1 MDESKKV
8 TYKSFQEFWPFYLSQ
23 HQNPLNRKLHV
34 AGTFIGLTV
43 GFILIFKK
51 QFLVGLIAG
60 LTLGYGF
67 AWTGH
72 FVFEK
77 NRSATFKYPF
87 YSLRGDFKLLFYT
100 LLNKEF

>member
-1 MDESKKV
+1 MNESKKV

-34 AGTFIGLTV
+34 AGTLIGLTV

-51 QFLVGLIAG
+51 QFLVGILCG

-77 NRSATFKYPF
+77 NRPATFKYPF
-87 YSLRGDFKLLFYT
+87 YSLRGDFKLLIST
-100 LLNKEF
+100 LFKKDL